1 MIVLIAPAKT
11 LDYDSELSVKD
22 FTVAEH
28 LSESKKL
35 IKELQKKSP
44 EEISS
49 LMGLSQNLSMLNFE
63 RNMN

>member
-35 IKELQKKSP
+35 
-44 EEISS
+44 
-49 LMGLSQNLSMLNFE
+49 
-63 RNMN
+63 